1 MSAER
6 TDLILK
12 NATIVTQNDRREILH
27 EGAMAIHD
35 GKIAALGTTKE
46 ILARYEAGD
55 ELDLRDHI
63 VFPGLINN
71 HNHLFQ
77 VATKGLGEDM
87 PVQDWVEV
95 VTAPTAIHIRPE
107 EMYIF
112 CLAGCLEAIHCG
124 VTTVVDMSYRA
135 QHYEMHENNI
145 RAMLDS
151 GLRGRYTT
159 IISDF
164 GEEYGVLPE
173 LISPYNWFID
183 QYTRL
188 QAQYPA
194 TDRMAVWLA
203 IGAPWTITDKGLA
216 ATIEYANA
224 TRTPITMHINENGV
238 DNQIS
243 QERHGMNMVPYL
255 EQVGFLRS
263 DLLAVHNV
271 VTDQAD
277 IDLYVKH
284 DVKISYNPISNMY
297 LGSGIAP
304 MVEMYKAGLK
314 IGIGTD
320 GAGSN
325 NALDMLESM
334 KVAAL
339 LQKVAAQDASV
350 IHAQTILDWATRDA
364 ASSIW
369 LEDEIGSL
377 EPGKRADLFA
387 VQLNTP
393 KVVPVHDPVAS
404 LVYSCG
410 EQNVVLTI
418 ANGRILMKDGI
429 IQHVDERTVLEQCQT
444 SATLLADRCGSSA
457 RLVRR
462 WRPARLQS

>member
-1 MSAER
+1 MTPEKV
-6 TDLILK
+6 DLILK
-12 NATIVTQNDRREILH
+12 NVTIVTQNDRREILDD
-27 EGAMAIHD
+27 GAIAIC
-35 GKIAALGTTKE
+35 GSKITALGTTRE
-46 ILARYEAGD
+46 ILDQYSAKE
-55 ELDLRDHI
+55 ELDLTDHI
-63 VFPGLINN
+63 IFPGLINN

-77 VATKGLGEDM
+77 VSTKGLGEDM

-95 VTAPTAIHIRPE
+95 VTAPTAIHILPE
-107 EMYIF
+107 EMYNF

-135 QHYEMHENNI
+135 QRYEMHENNI
-145 RAMLDS
+145 RAMIDS

-173 LISPYNWFID
+173 LIAPIDWFIE

-188 QAQYPA
+188 HTQFPA

-203 IGAPWTITDKGLA
+203 IGAPWTITDEGLE
-216 ATIEYANA
+216 ATIAYANA
-224 TRTPITMHINENGV
+224 THTPITMHINENGV

-255 EQVGFLRS
+255 ETVGFLRP
-263 DLLAVHNV
+263 DLLAIHNV

-277 IDLYVKH
+277 IDLYAKY
-284 DVKISYNPISNMY
+284 DVKISYNPVSNMY

-304 MVEMYKAGLK
+304 MVEMSKAGLT

-334 KVAAL
+334 KIAAL
-339 LQKVAAQDASV
+339 LQKVAACDASV
-350 IHAQTILDWATRDA
+350 IDAQTILDWATRDA
-364 ASSIW
+364 ARSVW
-369 LEDEIGSL
+369 LEEEIGSL
-377 EPGKRADLFA
+377 EVGKRADLFA
-387 VQLNTP
+387 VRLNSS
-393 KVVPVHDPVAS
+393 KIVPVHDPVAS
-404 LVYSCG
+404 LVYSSG

-418 ANGRILMKDGI
+418 ADGRILMKDGV
-429 IQHVDERTVLEQCQT
+429 IQHLDERAVLEECQT
-444 SATLLADRCGSSA
+444 SATLLADRCGSNA
-457 RLVRR
+457 KVTRR
-462 WRPARLQS
+462 WRPRRLQ

>member
-1 MSAER
+1 MIPEKA
-6 TDLILK
+6 DLIVK
-12 NATIVTQNDRREILH
+12 HATIVTQNDRREILDDGAIAIC
-27 EGAMAIHD
+27 EGR
-35 GKIAALGTTKE
+35 IAALGATKE
-46 ILARYEAGD
+46 ILARYSAE
-55 ELDLRDHI
+55 EMLDLSDHI

-77 VATKGLGEDM
+77 VSTKGLGEDM

-135 QHYEMHENNI
+135 QRYEMHENNI

-164 GEEYGVLPE
+164 GVEYGVLPA
-173 LISPYNWFID
+173 LISPYSWFIE

-188 QAQYPA
+188 HAQYPA

-203 IGAPWTITDKGLA
+203 IGAPWTITDEGLA

-224 TRTPITMHINENGV
+224 TRTPITMHLNENGV

-243 QERHGMNMVPYL
+243 QERHGVNMVPYL
-255 EQVGFLRS
+255 ETVGFLRP
-263 DLLAVHNV
+263 DLLAIHNV

-277 IDLYVKH
+277 IELYAKY
-284 DVKISYNPISNMY
+284 DVKISYNPVSNMY

-304 MVEMYKAGLK
+304 MVDMYQAGLK

-339 LQKVAAQDASV
+339 LQKVAARDASV
-350 IHAQTILDWATRDA
+350 IDAQTILDWATRDA
-364 ASSIW
+364 ARSIW
-369 LEDEIGSL
+369 LEEEIGSL
-377 EPGKRADLFA
+377 EVGKRADLFA
-387 VQLNTP
+387 VRLNSS
-393 KVVPVHDPVAS
+393 KIVPVHDPVAS
-404 LVYSCG
+404 LMYSCG
-410 EQNVVLTI
+410 EQNVVLTV
-418 ANGRILMKDGI
+418 ADGRILMKDGVV
-429 IQHVDERTVLEQCQT
+429 QHLDEEAILRQCQI
-444 SATLLADRCGSSA
+444 SATLLADRCGSNA
-457 RLVRR
+457 KVTRR
-462 WRPARLQS
+462 WRPGRLH